1 MCRENLVAGKFL
13 RYSKTLHVT
22 STLVFL
28 WYNDGYEYL
37 STFSIDQTID
47 FWIVAKIIDAFMKIG
62 FEPVMNGERC
72 VRGARLVTPA
82 IFKYSLR

>member
-1 MCRENLVAGKFL
+1 MIQRWVRVPIHFFHG
-13 RYSKTLHVT
+13 
-22 STLVFL
+22 
-28 WYNDGYEYL
+28 
-37 STFSIDQTID
+37 IDRTID